1 MPELTDLLKEVSTFS
16 ELDPDALESLAAKGR
31 RHTFKKNTVI
41 MPEGEP
47 GECLYIIASGSVK
60 VFVGDEDGRELVLYQ
75 EGPGTCIGDISLLD
89 DAPRSASVITLEKT
103 VAWSLSK
110 HDFLTCIEQNP
121 QISLKIIRTLT
132 RRLRDATG
140 GIRSLALDNVYR
152 RLADKLIELAIEED
166 GVLALEKRYSQQDLG
181 NMIGAS
187 REMVGKVISELINGE
202 YIEMRDK
209 RIHILKNLPRNW

>member
-1 MPELTDLLKEVSTFS
+1 MPELTDLLKEVPTFS
-16 ELDPDALESLAAKGR
+16 ELDADALESLAGKSR

-47 GECLYIIASGSVK
+47 GECLYIIESGSVK

-110 HDFLTCIEQNP
+110 QDFLACIEQNP
-121 QISLKIIRTLT
+121 QMSLKIIRTLT

-152 RLADKLIELAIEED
+152 RLADKLIELAVEEE
-166 GVLALEKRYSQQDLG
+166 GELALEKRYSQQDLG

-187 REMVGKVISELINGE
+187 REMVGKVISELVNGE